1 MTIRFHLIYPIT
13 FLVIANRQ
21 FANYLVGH
29 DGIHGL
35 ITRNKVLND
44 FLGRFLCLNPV
55 FVSFESYQVNH
66 MAHHEFLGTQVDPD
80 KALFNF
86 YPINFKKYIYGLF
99 VYFISFKLLNDF
111 ISYFTPFRLM
121 LKSRNWKNFFN
132 FDVISFVLFH
142 VLLFFLVNRFHL
154 WAEFLFLWIL
164 PILLIIPYYYFVS
177 ALQHGC
183 IYLIAS
189 PDNSRNI
196 EGPFLLME
204 ILLPCNT
211 NYHGLHHEH
220 PKVPFYALP
229 KIFKS
234 KGMKGESYIDCVR
247 SLFEAAK

>member
-1 MTIRFHLIYPIT
+1 MNYSIKYLFINWLIIISSIVLTIRFHLIYPIT

-142 VLLFFLVNRFHL
+142 VLLFFLVNRFHVCHR
-154 WAEFLFLWIL
+154 IR
-164 PILLIIPYYYFVS
+164 I
-177 ALQHGC
+177 
-183 IYLIAS
+183 
-189 PDNSRNI
+189 R
-196 EGPFLLME
+196 
-204 ILLPCNT
+204 
-211 NYHGLHHEH
+211 
-220 PKVPFYALP
+220 VPFM
-229 KIFKS
+229 S
-234 KGMKGESYIDCVR
+234 R
-247 SLFEAAK
+247 SEFNKAKLYRYPYF